1 MGSPCTLL
9 LLASS
14 SVSSSGLESFSAVLG
29 GAWREPFLHDSLPTS
44 FFVLSTVCFLP
55 PDLMCVSF
63 LVAVLTSVSVLF
75 VSLTAETVSQEGHPK
90 QRSQALQGEIRGRWE
105 PVRIVLL
112 RQFLEIVLCHPHH
125 TVFKKKVITS
135 ENLGYTEIIP

>member
-1 MGSPCTLL
+1 MFISFWVGGLQGPYGGESLVGSPCTLL

-44 FFVLSTVCFLP
+44 FFVLSTVCLA

-63 LVAVLTSVSVLF
+63 LVAVLTSISVLF
-75 VSLTAETVSQEGHPK
+75 VSPTAETVSQEGHPK
-90 QRSQALQGEIRGRWE
+90 QSSQALQGEIGGWWE

-112 RQFLEIVLCHPHH
+112 R
-125 TVFKKKVITS
+125 
-135 ENLGYTEIIP
+135 